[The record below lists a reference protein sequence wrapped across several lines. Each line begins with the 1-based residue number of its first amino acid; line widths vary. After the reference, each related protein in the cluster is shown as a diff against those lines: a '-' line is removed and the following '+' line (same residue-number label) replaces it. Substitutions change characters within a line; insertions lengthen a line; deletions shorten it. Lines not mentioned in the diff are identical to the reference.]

1 MKRRIGWLAIVLGLA
16 LVSCTYGG
24 VKLSRQAVAQD
35 LPADPTVDATQDV
48 TQSDTPVP
56 MPSPVPDVDPKLTTA
71 NTRFGLKLFSQLV
84 QQESNKNVMIS
95 PTSVAIA
102 LSMLYNGAA
111 GNTQAAMANALE
123 LQGLSVEDLNQANA
137 ELKAALEN
145 ADPQVQL
152 KIANSLWSRS
162 GFSFNPDF
170 LQQNRTFYNAEIANL
185 DFDSPE
191 ALQRINGWVDQNT
204 EGKIT
209 KIIDQINP
217 DQVLFLINA
226 VYFKGNWTVP
236 FNPDNTSEQP
246 FYRLDGSQKQHPM
259 MSQQGNFAYYENDQ
273 FQAVSLPY
281 GNRRLSMYVFLP
293 RPESSLTAFYNNLT
307 AENWETWLPQ
317 FNRREGSLQLPKF
330 KSEYE
335 KTLNNALTA
344 LGMGIVF
351 EDQADF
357 SNLSTTPTA
366 VDEVKHK
373 TFIEVNEEGTEAA
386 AVTSIGVRMTSI
398 NLDEPFQMVVD
409 RPFFYAIRDNQTGTV
424 LFMGTV
430 VEPE

>member
-1 MKRRIGWLAIVLGLA
+1 MKRRMGWRTVVLGLA
-16 LVSCTYGG
+16 LISCTYGG
-24 VKLSRQAVAQD
+24 VKLSQQAIAQD
-35 LPADPTVDATQDV
+35 LPAEPTPDM
-48 TQSDTPVP
+48 TQSETPVP
-56 MPSPVPDVDPKLTTA
+56 MPSPVPDVDPRLTAA
-71 NTRFGLKLFSQLV
+71 NTRFGFKLFSQLV
-84 QQESNKNVMIS
+84 QQESDKNVMIS

-123 LQGLSVEDLNQANA
+123 LQGLTVQDLNQANA
-137 ELKAALEN
+137 ELSAALEN

-152 KIANSLWSRS
+152 EIANSLWGRS
-162 GFSFNPDF
+162 GFSFNPEF
-170 LQQNRTFYNAEIANL
+170 LQQNRTFYNAEIADL
-185 DFDSPE
+185 DFNSPE
-191 ALQRINGWVDQNT
+191 AVQRINGWVNQNT

-236 FNPDNTSEQP
+236 FNPDNTNERP
-246 FYRLDGSQKQHPM
+246 FYLLDGSQKQHPM

-293 RPESSLTAFYNNLT
+293 RPDSSLTAFYNNLT
-307 AENWETWLPQ
+307 AETWETWIPQ
-317 FNRREGSLQLPKF
+317 FSSREGSLQLPKF

-344 LGMGIVF
+344 LGMGVAF
-351 EDQADF
+351 EEQADF

-366 VDEVKHK
+366 IDEVKHK

-424 LFMGTV
+424 LFMGAV